1 MSAESIDP
9 AAPRGP
15 APEGLDRR
23 LLRHPPNLEQLRKQA
38 KEVLVAM
45 RAGDTR
51 ALGKLDV
58 LKLPRDKPAL
68 HQAQLIVA
76 REYGFQSWRHLKAY
90 VDSYYEL
97 HQQGHIALQF
107 RQWVCN
113 DEWARVRKALEAD
126 PTLANDVWHVLDST
140 TGKRSPDLPV
150 MLEAVIATPAGC
162 RSRVVLTLLRYPI
175 KFDVWIAAAT
185 DQVDVLAA
193 MLERD
198 PTLRE
203 QIGPNGYTPLQWAAR
218 GGADAAV
225 RLLVQRGAN
234 VGRIDRMT
242 RKVIQRTGQ
251 TPSGGWV
258 SYQDC
263 GWRPLHHAAA
273 MCGPDGVRAL
283 LDCGANPAAPLADG
297 RRPIDVAAMLGRDKV
312 VRAFVDAGQSI
323 DIHVA
328 AALGQLDAVQRFVE
342 STPASIQAALDGES
356 SLSPVQIAGLC
367 GRQHL
372 VDWLINRGAAP
383 KPATVIE
390 CWGQVRNWTPS
401 EAR

>member
-15 APEGLDRR
+15 VPEGLEPRP
-23 LLRHPPNLEQLRKQA
+23 LHQPPNLEQLRKQA
-38 KEVLVAM
+38 KELLVAM
-45 RAGDTR
+45 RAGETR
-51 ALGKLDV
+51 ALGKLDA

-90 VDSYYEL
+90 VDSYDPRRE
-97 HQQGHIALQF
+97 GRVGLQF
-107 RQWVCN
+107 RQWVRN
-113 DEWARVRKALEAD
+113 DEWARVGRALKTN
-126 PTLANDVWHVLDST
+126 PTLANDVWYELEGT
-140 TGKRSPDLPV
+140 ALPA

-203 QIGPNGYTPLQWAAR
+203 QAGPNGYTPLQWAAR

-225 RLLVQRGAN
+225 RLLVQKGAD

-283 LDCGANPAAPLADG
+283 LDCGANPAAPLTDG
-297 RRPIDVAAMLGRDKV
+297 RRPIDVAAMLGRDNV
-312 VRAFVDAGQSI
+312 VRAFVDAGQRI

-342 STPASIQAALDGES
+342 RTPASIQAALDGES
-356 SLSPVQIAGLC
+356 RLSPVQIAGLC
-367 GRQHL
+367 GHQDL
-372 VDWLINRGAAP
+372 VDWLISRGAAP

-390 CWGQVRNWTPS
+390 CWGHVRRWMPS
-401 EAR
+401 KAR